1 MCHRSIQVPRYAK
14 GEGDEATH
22 KFLGFIGSC
31 VDVTD
36 LKLAK
41 INADKMAQAKTNF
54 LANMRYP
61 LTRTTHARHTH
72 DTRTT
77 HARHTTRHDQRHDT
91 PTAHA
96 TRHDTQKD
104 ANVRVGLV
112 TRFVRR

>member
-77 HARHTTRHDQRHDT
+77 HARHTHD
-91 PTAHA
+91 
-96 TRHDTQKD
+96 TRHDTTNDTTHPRHTRHDTTHKKMLTC
-104 ANVRVGLV
+104 GLD
-112 TRFVRR
+112 